1 MALVSI
7 PSDKEASPQQKSIFR
22 HSKILFGRVA
32 NAVRVGSHAPKLMQI
47 LFGFIVSAL
56 REEITENLPVRTKCL
71 VILKTSTLNGC
82 AYWTGHNETLGRAL
96 DFSEELIET
105 VTGDYLNSALFTAE
119 EKAAMRWAEIMTNKL
134 YQSGPG
140 TPPQHRLALSELK
153 KHYNES
159 QIVELSFVSGFF
171 NFWNRFTDV
180 LEIDIEQGSLM
191 TSFSK
196 STKINPN
203 DFSGYMRECWWNAD
217 QEKSTQR

>member
-82 AYWTGHNETLGRAL
+82 AY
-96 DFSEELIET
+96 
-105 VTGDYLNSALFTAE
+105 
-119 EKAAMRWAEIMTNKL
+119 
-134 YQSGPG
+134 
-140 TPPQHRLALSELK
+140 
-153 KHYNES
+153 
-159 QIVELSFVSGFF
+159 
-171 NFWNRFTDV
+171 
-180 LEIDIEQGSLM
+180 
-191 TSFSK
+191 
-196 STKINPN
+196 
-203 DFSGYMRECWWNAD
+203 
-217 QEKSTQR
+217 